1 LFIETSA
8 ISAEDDFPGDMHA
21 VRKGF
26 IKLSVADT
34 GTGIDIATQSKI
46 FDPFFTTKDV
56 GKGTGL
62 GLYMV
67 HSIITNH
74 GGYIN
79 LYSEPLRGTQFNI
92 YLPVSRLTEPEEAY
106 DNQSLQGSGTILVI
120 DDESDVR
127 ELCKDLL
134 KTLGYRILLA
144 DSGSAGINIY
154 RERKD
159 EISLVILDMIMP
171 KMGGREVFQTLKMIN
186 PEVKVLL
193 CSGFSQNG
201 FAGIEELLRKG
212 AVEFVQKPFSRQA
225 MGLAIK
231 RAL

>member
-1 LFIETSA
+1 MPDGGKLFIETSV
-8 ISAEDDFPGDMHA
+8 ISSEDDLPGDMSPD
-21 VRKGF
+21 RKGF

-34 GTGIDIATQSKI
+34 GTGIDIETQSRI

-62 GLYMV
+62 GLYIV

-92 YLPVSRLTEPEEAY
+92 YLPVSYLTEPEEPY
-106 DNQSLQGSGTILVI
+106 DKQSLQGSGTILVI
-120 DDESDVR
+120 DDEADVR

-134 KTLGYRILLA
+134 TTLGYRILLA
-144 DSGSAGINIY
+144 DSGSTGIKIY

-171 KMGGREVFQTLKMIN
+171 KMGGREVFQALKLIN

-193 CSGFSQNG
+193 CSGFGQNG
-201 FAGIEELLRKG
+201 FAGIEELLRTG
-212 AVEFVQKPFSRQA
+212 C
-225 MGLAIK
+225 G
-231 RAL
+231 